1 MPRRRALFHAPLTFF
16 VKNDISAIS
25 RDHLMKRKMS
35 PPQAGAANTTID
47 PETRERALA
56 TWHSIQRGTDTE
68 IAPLTL
74 EVGAASIAET
84 ETDTEIAPFI
94 QKVGAASIA
103 EIDRLMDELQEA
115 KNYLL
120 SEAERIEQETVRY
133 ANLAQMASDTAKI
146 IFDAVSQWH
155 PASNQRKTNA
165 SELTAAST
173 EDNIDAF
180 RKSHHHSHRDMPEV
194 GQAADAPKGTQPLT

>member
-1 MPRRRALFHAPLTFF
+1 
-16 VKNDISAIS
+16 
-25 RDHLMKRKMS
+25 MKRKMS

-56 TWHSIQRGTDTE
+56 TWRSIQREIDTE

-94 QKVGAASIA
+94 QKIGAASIA
-103 EIDRLMDELQEA
+103 EIDRLIAELQEA

-120 SEAERIEQETVRY
+120 SEGERIEQEMVRY
-133 ANLAQMASDTAKI
+133 ANLTQMASATAKI
-146 IFDAVSQWH
+146 IFDAISQWH
-155 PASNQRKTNA
+155 PASNQRKSNA
-165 SELTAAST
+165 SEVTAAST
-173 EDNIDAF
+173 QDDIDAF
-180 RKSHHHSHRDMPEV
+180 RKSNHHRHRDMPEV
-194 GQAADAPKGTQPLT
+194 DQAADATKGTQPLK